1 VITNNL
7 YFYDIKIVH
16 MNRFILV
23 IASLTISLSAFS
35 QVDGNYNYSIGIR
48 GYSLMQMP
56 KILQQTNTDDY
67 TNAWLNG
74 GIIKFND
81 NQIAFRVS
89 GHYLFKRDL
98 TFANKCDECET
109 AKGNMTDYAVKLGFE
124 KNFNYSVIQP
134 YFAAD
139 FGFRSNSFKGNVTP
153 DHATSATAQYAAITS
168 KAGGVFSPTL
178 GIKANVLSR
187 FSFFVESSMDFYYA
201 YERQETVFND
211 AANTRT
217 FAKSNKLEMLLNPV
231 SVGIQIHLVRRN

>member
-1 VITNNL
+1 
-7 YFYDIKIVH
+7 

-23 IASLTISLSAFS
+23 IASLLISLSAFS
-35 QVDGNYNYSIGIR
+35 QVDGNYNYSIGVR

-67 TNAWLNG
+67 TNMWLNG

-81 NQIAFRVS
+81 NQIAFRIS

-98 TFANKCDECET
+98 TFANKCDDCET
-109 AKGNMTDYAVKLGFE
+109 AKGNMTDYAVKFGFE

-139 FGFRSNSFKGNVTP
+139 FGFRSHSFKGNVTP
-153 DHATSATAQYAAITS
+153 DHASSFNAPYSAITT
-168 KAGGVFSPTL
+168 KTGGVFSPTL
-178 GIKANVLSR
+178 GIKANVLSQV
-187 FSFFVESSMDFYYA
+187 SFFVESSMDFYYA
-201 YERQETVFND
+201 YERQETIFSD

-217 FAKSNKLEMLLNPV
+217 FAKYNKLEMLLNPV